1 MAGELGLNEHHHTTV
16 VNYMRFASY
25 KRTQNL
31 RSVEG
36 CFQDLKDSR
45 LSDDTFTVDEVT
57 DILDGLE
64 AVVRGEVESELINT
78 SHTNVLLLRQLFQ
91 QAEKWHLKLQADI
104 SELENRE
111 LIEMIAKFE
120 EMQFSGSA
128 SSSKPTF
135 ELKRLD
141 PMEAGGVQLLQNEI
155 DRLNEENNKL
165 KDRLKQVESQATGA
179 LQDRSK
185 LESDLRRTQDELGS
199 ERNRKV
205 PTGSADT
212 ADLDGK
218 MAALKSQMEQ
228 NMKMSSSRAD
238 ELEGDLISSK
248 HRLLE
253 IQEQLE
259 MKEKELEKKFS
270 QTGAYKNLKSMLSKK
285 NDQIKDLRS
294 RLKKYEGDD

>member
-1 MAGELGLNEHHHTTV
+1 
-16 VNYMRFASY
+16 MRFGSY

-31 RSVEG
+31 RSVEV

-45 LSDDTFTVDEVT
+45 LTDDTFTVDEVT
-57 DILDGLE
+57 DMLDGLE

-120 EMQFSGSA
+120 ESNFSGSA
-128 SSSKPTF
+128 ATSKPTF

-155 DRLNEENNKL
+155 ERLNEENNKL

-185 LESDLRRTQDELGS
+185 LETDLRRTQDELGS
-199 ERNRKV
+199 ERNKQPIV
-205 PTGSADT
+205 SADLG
-212 ADLDGK
+212 DVEGK
-218 MAALKSQMEQ
+218 MSALKSQMEQ
-228 NMKMSSSRAD
+228 NMKLTTDRANTM
-238 ELEGDLISSK
+238 EGDLISSK

-253 IQEQLE
+253 VQEQLE

-285 NDQIKDLRS
+285 NDQIKDLRG
-294 RLKKYEGDD
+294 RLKKFEGDD

>member
-1 MAGELGLNEHHHTTV
+1 MAGELGLNDHHHTTV
-16 VNYMRFASY
+16 VNYMRFGSY

-31 RSVEG
+31 RSVEV

-45 LSDDTFTVDEVT
+45 LTDDTFTVDEVT
-57 DILDGLE
+57 DMLDGLE

-120 EMQFSGSA
+120 ESNFSGSA
-128 SSSKPTF
+128 ATSKPTF

-155 DRLNEENNKL
+155 ERLNEENNKL

-185 LESDLRRTQDELGS
+185 LETDLRRTQDELGS
-199 ERNRKV
+199 ERNKQPIV
-205 PTGSADT
+205 SADLG
-212 ADLDGK
+212 DVEGK
-218 MAALKSQMEQ
+218 MSALKSQMEQ
-228 NMKMSSSRAD
+228 NMKLTTDRANTM
-238 ELEGDLISSK
+238 EGDLISSK

-253 IQEQLE
+253 VQEQLE

-285 NDQIKDLRS
+285 NDQIKDLRG
-294 RLKKYEGDD
+294 RLKKFEGDD

>member
-16 VNYMRFASY
+16 VNYMRFANY
-25 KRTQNL
+25 KRIQNL
-31 RSVEG
+31 RSVEA
-36 CFQDLKDSR
+36 CFEDVKDSR
-45 LSDDTFTVDEVT
+45 LTDETFTVDEVT
-57 DILDGLE
+57 DLLDGLE

-120 EMQFSGSA
+120 ERQFSGSA

-155 DRLNEENNKL
+155 ERLNEENNKL
-165 KDRLKQVESQATGA
+165 KERLTQIESKASGA

-185 LESDLRRTQDELGS
+185 LEADLRRTQEELGDAK
-199 ERNRKV
+199 NRKL
-205 PTGSADT
+205 PTGGANMDEMENKMASVRSEMEKNLKLSAD
-212 ADLDGK
+212 
-218 MAALKSQMEQ
+218 
-228 NMKMSSSRAD
+228 RAD
-238 ELEGDLISSK
+238 ALEGDLISSK

-285 NDQIKDLRS
+285 NDQIKELRM
-294 RLKKYEGDD
+294 RLRKYEDDD

>member
-1 MAGELGLNEHHHTTV
+1 MAGELGLNDHHHTTV
-16 VNYMRFASY
+16 VNYMRFCSY

-31 RSVEG
+31 RSVEV

-45 LSDDTFTVDEVT
+45 LTDDTFTVDEVT
-57 DILDGLE
+57 DMLDGLE

-120 EMQFSGSA
+120 ESNFSGSA
-128 SSSKPTF
+128 ATSKPTF

-155 DRLNEENNKL
+155 ERLNEENNKL

-199 ERNRKV
+199 ERNKQPV
-205 PTGSADT
+205 VSADLS
-212 ADLDGK
+212 DVEGK
-218 MAALKSQMEQ
+218 MSALKSQMEQ
-228 NMKMSSSRAD
+228 NMKLTADRAD
-238 ELEGDLISSK
+238 TMEGDLISSK

-253 IQEQLE
+253 VQEQLE

-285 NDQIKDLRS
+285 NDQIKDLRG
-294 RLKKYEGDD
+294 RLKKFEGDD

>member
-1 MAGELGLNEHHHTTV
+1 MAGELGLNDHHYTTI
-16 VNYMRFASY
+16 VNFMRFASY

-31 RSVEG
+31 RSVER
-36 CFQDLKDSR
+36 CFEDLKDSR
-45 LSDDTFTVDEVT
+45 LIEDTFTLDEVR
-57 DILDGLE
+57 DMLDGLE
-64 AVVRGEVESELINT
+64 AVVHSEMELELINT

-120 EMQFSGSA
+120 ESHFSGSS

-155 DRLNEENNKL
+155 ERLNEENDKL
-165 KDRLKQVESQATGA
+165 KERLKQVESQATGA

-199 ERNRKV
+199 ERNKTPIV
-205 PTGSADT
+205 SADT
-212 ADLDGK
+212 GDMEGK
-218 MAALKSQMEQ
+218 MKALKSQMEQ
-228 NMKMSSSRAD
+228 NMKLTSDRAD
-238 ELEGDLISSK
+238 SLEGDLISSK

-285 NDQIKDLRS
+285 NDQIKELRG
-294 RLKKYEGDD
+294 RLKKFEGDD